1 MSDTVTCDGCM
12 LTKPGRDGFLQFL
25 LPHEEG
31 AALRDP
37 LTFLSRTRWDA
48 CSAACARVLVD
59 RFEAQYPV
67 RS

>member
-1 MSDTVTCDGCM
+1 MSDTITCDGCM
-12 LTKPGRDGFLQFL
+12 LTKPERDGFLQL
-25 LPHEEG
+25 VLPREED
-31 AALRDP
+31 ASPRDP

-59 RFEAQYPV
+59 RFEAQYSV